1 MGSLGHHAPHCC
13 ESAPR
18 SGRLHHTEIWVRDL
32 AASRATL
39 GWLFEEL
46 GYAAGDSWKAGTSY
60 VGAQDYIVLES
71 GPDVLGEPHR
81 RKAPGVNHLAFFA
94 GSRRRV
100 DEITSQALSRGFVL
114 LFAEAHPYAGGRAHY
129 ASYLEDPAGFEIELV
144 ADIEGTDGPDI
155 AEPDAASSYA
165 AS

>member
-1 MGSLGHHAPHCC
+1 MGSIGHHAAHVR

-18 SGRLHHTEIWVRDL
+18 TGRLHHTEIWVRDM
-32 AASRATL
+32 AASRDTL

-46 GYAAGDSWKAGTSY
+46 GYTPGDSWKDGTSY
-60 VGAQDYIVLES
+60 VGAHDYIVLES

-81 RKAPGVNHLAFFA
+81 RKAPGVNHLAFSA

-114 LFAEAHPYAGGRAHY
+114 LFAEAHPYAGGPAHY

-144 ADIEGTDGPDI
+144 ADMAGTDGPDI
-155 AEPDAASSYA
+155 AEPQGAGSNPAG
-165 AS
+165 